1 MNAEFLKRMRK
12 IQAEY
17 EVKQKEIEKKE
28 FVVEKQG
35 ITLVMLGTFKLK
47 SLKIDEALIDPEDK
61 ELLEDLIS
69 LTLNEA
75 IDLVNEEIDKLS
87 PQLPVGLSV

>member
-1 MNAEFLKRMRK
+1 
-12 IQAEY
+12 
-17 EVKQKEIEKKE
+17 
-28 FVVEKQG
+28 
-35 ITLVMLGTFKLK
+35 MLGTFKLK

-87 PQLPVGLSV
+87 PQLPGRLSI

>member
-87 PQLPVGLSV
+87 PQLPGGLSV

>member
-35 ITLVMLGTFKLK
+35 ITLVMFGTFKLK

-87 PQLPVGLSV
+87 PQLPGGLSV

>member
-87 PQLPVGLSV
+87 PQLPGGLSI

>member
-1 MNAEFLKRMRK
+1 MNAEFLKRIRK

-87 PQLPVGLSV
+87 PQLPGGLSV

>member
-87 PQLPVGLSV
+87 PQLPGRLSI

>member
-1 MNAEFLKRMRK
+1 
-12 IQAEY
+12 
-17 EVKQKEIEKKE
+17 
-28 FVVEKQG
+28 
-35 ITLVMLGTFKLK
+35 MLGTFKLK

-87 PQLPVGLSV
+87 PQLPGGLSV

>member
-1 MNAEFLKRMRK
+1 MRK

-87 PQLPVGLSV
+87 PQLPGGLSV

>member
-12 IQAEY
+12 IQTEY

-87 PQLPVGLSV
+87 PQLPGGLSV